1 MFSDLGMKSL
11 IIGNLFLLVAGTTFA
26 LFLSRDRF
34 LLRGSP
40 LTAAAAIIAI
50 IITAIRFTTRFTKS
64 SLFVK
69 DTASFGTFPTQSF
82 VVDDVFVPDD
92 NKSDKSLHI
101 LEGGSKDE

>member
-26 LFLSRDRF
+26 LFLSRHWF
-34 LLRGSP
+34 LLGGGSP
-40 LTAAAAIIAI
+40 LTTTTATIIA
-50 IITAIRFTTRFTKS
+50 AIRFTTRFTKS

-69 DTASFGTFPTQSF
+69 DTTSFGTFPTQSF

-92 NKSDKSLHI
+92 DKSDKSLHI
-101 LEGGSKDE
+101 LEGGSNDE